1 MTAYPICNKK
11 TVYCDRMIKV
21 YNFLR
26 KNGLVIGGGVL
37 QGIGMGLFLF
47 PHSIPSGGAGG
58 LAVILNH
65 WFHLNMGFALW
76 LVNFSMLVV
85 AVKYLG
91 SRCTLWTMLAI
102 TITSTSIY
110 LSQQYIGLP
119 NNNPWFDLIL
129 GSIFLGSGV
138 GLLLRE
144 GVSNGGIGVVAL
156 VISIKRNILPGRPL
170 FWINCSIFLLTASIV
185 KWEIIFLAL
194 LSQWISTKV
203 VDIICHYQYYQSYTL
218 DWRKK

>member
-1 MTAYPICNKK
+1 MK
-11 TVYCDRMIKV
+11 
-21 YNFLR
+21 NFFK
-26 KNGLVIGGGVL
+26 KNGLVLAGGSIQGV
-37 QGIGMGLFLF
+37 GMGLFLF

-65 WFHLNMGFALW
+65 WFHLNMGFSLW

-91 SRCTLWTMLAI
+91 SRSTLWTMLAI
-102 TITSTSIY
+102 TVTSASIY
-110 LSQQYIGLP
+110 LVQKIIEFPIRHL
-119 NNNPWFDLIL
+119 WVDLIV
-129 GSIFLGSGV
+129 GSIFLGVGV

-156 VISIKRNILPGRPL
+156 VISMKRNSLPGRPL

-185 KWEIIFLAL
+185 KWEIVFQAFF
-194 LSQWISTKV
+194 SQWISTKM
-203 VDIICHYQYYQSYTL
+203 VDLIYNFQYNEAYTL